1 MTENFLRHLR
11 VHPDLPTGLGHPVAE
26 GVPADHFILDARP
39 RQCWPDVRKVNSE
52 NLGKFLHLLFSLSS
66 TLFHA
71 TDREKFPPTE
81 AMGLLAWGGSAILSI
96 TNRTICLNKRKQ
108 KLQRVAGAL

>member
-1 MTENFLRHLR
+1 MAANLPLLAKSQSRLTT
-11 VHPDLPTGLGHPVAE
+11 DLPKLPFLQ
-26 GVPADHFILDARP
+26 PAYFITSD
-39 RQCWPDVRKVNSE
+39 
-52 NLGKFLHLLFSLSS
+52 NLGKFFHLLFSLSS

-81 AMGLLAWGGSAILSI
+81 AMGHLAWGRSAILSI

-108 KLQRVAGAL
+108 KRQRVAGAP